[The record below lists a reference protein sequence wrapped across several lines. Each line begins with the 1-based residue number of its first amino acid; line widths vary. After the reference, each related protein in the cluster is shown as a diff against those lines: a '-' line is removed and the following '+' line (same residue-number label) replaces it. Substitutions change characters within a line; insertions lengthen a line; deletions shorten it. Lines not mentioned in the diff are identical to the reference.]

1 MLLLPKHVDCTI
13 YGLNVNTTIQI
24 NNNKRCIS
32 CALNSALVQL
42 NKAEMEGKSILL
54 GAGVGKQLKSRK
66 KQVLHSSTYPS
77 AQLRFSVQRSSL
89 QFLVQKKT
97 KSFLRCDFADE
108 HVNRKSCRLLILQQC
123 CDLNTLF
130 RLKGNDEIGRAH
142 V

>member
-66 KQVLHSSTYPS
+66 KTSPS
-77 AQLRFSVQRSSL
+77 FFHLPQCPIKVFGAKVIIVVFGTKEN
-89 QFLVQKKT
+89 KKLP
-97 KSFLRCDFADE
+97 K
-108 HVNRKSCRLLILQQC
+108 V
-123 CDLNTLF
+123 
-130 RLKGNDEIGRAH
+130 
-142 V
+142 